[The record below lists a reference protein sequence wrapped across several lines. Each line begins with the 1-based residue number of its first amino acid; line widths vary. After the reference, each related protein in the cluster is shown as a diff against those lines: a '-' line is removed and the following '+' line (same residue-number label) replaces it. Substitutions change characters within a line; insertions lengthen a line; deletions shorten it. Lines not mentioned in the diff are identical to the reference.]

1 MKFGD
6 LEINEYTIFI
16 ICITIF
22 MSILV
27 ITGSNESI
35 EKEKTKQIQ
44 TQQNIIIEE
53 RGNDNGTN
61 N

>member
-6 LEINEYTIFI
+6 LEINECTIFI